1 MTNDEINKTIA
12 THIFGFE
19 DYDMLLSFSG
29 APERKLYGAT
39 KFANT
44 WTPVP
49 DYCNDLNAIHDV
61 KSTLKGDKRI
71 GFIHTPFVAFAVDTE
86 TDAITST
93 IENGEPKLAYT
104 FLLGE
109 EKEWDIKLHDVEG
122 VKQRAIA
129 QMKKLDIKWV
139 YSVYCG
145 EIYIPKNQIRGARY
159 HHIFVRGAVK
169 NV

>member
-1 MTNDEINKTIA
+1 MTEI
-12 THIFGFE
+12 
-19 DYDMLLSFSG
+19 L
-29 APERKLYGAT
+29 T
-39 KFANT
+39 KQELEN
-44 WTPVP
+44 
-49 DYCNDLNAIHDV
+49 N
-61 KSTLKGDKRI
+61 

-93 IENGEPKLAYT
+93 IESGEPKLAYT

-159 HHIFVRGAVK
+159 HNIFARAAIK
-169 NV
+169 NI